1 MGAAPGLPADRL
13 ELEITETSQLDPG
26 KAVQA
31 MMRALKGLGV
41 RLAVD
46 DLGAGYSRL
55 EYLRSFPL
63 DNVKIDRSFITPI
76 ETDVSARRVLRAIID
91 LCRSFNMSITAEG
104 VETAFQAEFLRE
116 ANCDR
121 LQGYYFARPGALPTD
136 VDAYRRLAP
145 GAAAGSRV

>member
-1 MGAAPGLPADRL
+1 MKSKEVNYFDLFIKSASICDRAAAGLNDL
-13 ELEITETSQLDPG
+13 MDNLDDAKEKSIAIHQIEHEG
-26 KAVQA
+26 DEQYHV
-31 MMRALKGLGV
+31 LYHHL
-41 RLAVD
+41 
-46 DLGAGYSRL
+46 
-55 EYLRSFPL
+55 
-63 DNVKIDRSFITPI
+63 NRSFITPI

-136 VDAYRRLAP
+136 VDMYRRPIP
-145 GAAAGSRV
+145 GAAAGGSGA